1 MHASWLGN
9 VHPDFFSAAVEL
21 EQTIAGHYDA
31 SEHVLNEQSHVS
43 ASGDW
48 VGTDAHSLPWQTTMC
63 VNIYSYTP
71 GTFIPNNRR
80 RRGRVYLPPMG
91 TDALANDFSGEMV
104 AGLTTTI
111 LGYVKAY
118 FQGYSTTSA
127 GWTLGVLS
135 RVASHLYTATDL
147 TTDDKFDT
155 QRRRVKSEPA
165 TRAVL
170 SY

>member
-1 MHASWLGN
+1 
-9 VHPDFFSAAVEL
+9 VHVDFFSSAVEL
-21 EQTIAGHYDA
+21 QQTIAGRYDTA
-31 SEHVLNEQSHVS
+31 EHVLNEQSHVS
-43 ASGDW
+43 SLGDW
-48 VGTDAHSLPWQTTMC
+48 VGADTHSLPWQTTMC

-71 GTFIPNNRR
+71 GTFIPHNRR
-80 RRGRVYLPPMG
+80 RRGRIYLPPMG
-91 TDALANDFSGEMV
+91 VNALAADFSGEMV
-104 AGLTTTI
+104 AGLTTTM
-111 LGYVKAY
+111 LGYVKNY
-118 FQGYSTTSA
+118 FQGYSSTAA

-165 TRAVL
+165 TRAVV